1 MKTVFRVG
9 DKVFDIHYGWGVV
22 DKICDTWD
30 YPVYV
35 KFLKDIISYTL
46 YGEVYSNMAP
56 TLSFTEYT
64 LQGFSQERPVVLPE
78 VGELVLV
85 RDNDSQQWRTASFVC
100 YKNGLYHCFMSND
113 SRTIPAPFTKCKRF
127 KFIEE

>member
-1 MKTVFRVG
+1 MKTVFKVS
-9 DKVFDIHYGWGVV
+9 DKVFDVKYGWGVV
-22 DKICDTWD
+22 DKVYDTGD
-30 YPVYV
+30 YTVYV
-35 KFLKDIISYTL
+35 KFLKHTIAYTL
-46 YGEVYSNMAP
+46 YVAVYNDVTP

-85 RDNDSQQWRTASFVC
+85 RNQEIERWRTFEFHSFD
-100 YKNGLYHCFMSND
+100 GLLYNCFNQDGLMG
-113 SRTIPAPFTKCKRF
+113 FKECKRF